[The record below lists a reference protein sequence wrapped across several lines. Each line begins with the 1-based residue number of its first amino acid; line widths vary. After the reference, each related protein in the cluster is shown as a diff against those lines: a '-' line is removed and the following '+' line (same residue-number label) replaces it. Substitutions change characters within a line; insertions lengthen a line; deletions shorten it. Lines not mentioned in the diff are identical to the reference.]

1 MNEEQN
7 GFSIDVQA
15 ETSSFSFSEE
25 TTTESSYTIM
35 KDIPLPETVFFTP
48 TEINI
53 EKTVTPQTSTVG
65 VNYNVKIDAEEAYNK
80 AEQTEVMLNEVRGGM
95 LDMYNEMKNSWLSN
109 NNKDDFEERP
119 TIEPTNLIFENRRD
133 KMSSPPKWA

>member
-25 TTTESSYTIM
+25 TTTESLYTIM

-80 AEQTEVMLNEVRGGM
+80 AEQTEAMLNEVRGGM
-95 LDMYNEMKNSWLSN
+95 LEMYNEMKNSWLSN